1 MSEVQLNAFLKAV
14 EGDATLEQRLNSAAD
29 FDAVVAL
36 SREAGFVLSNAE
48 VQTLQEMSE
57 GLGDEELALAVGG
70 NWFSKIF
77 KKSSKPQPKP
87 ASNSSSKVSL
97 NNTLMIGLDAG

>member
-70 NWFSKIF
+70 GWFSKIF
-77 KKSSKPQPKP
+77 KKPAPKSNP

-97 NNTLMIGLDAG
+97 SNHLMIGENAG